1 MSVAYPTNEA
11 VQDEHMHKGL
21 HLFAIWEALS
31 SGKMPDNQQLGGLF
45 SAISEG
51 SLSIAQDVKRNM
63 SKDAR
68 DFFSHFSEVI
78 DDSYSVLK
86 KKNRGDL
93 LQNAVYELTQS
104 NASTNAPDI
113 WNDTS
118 QNLNDQGLNREDL
131 KQFFLLFFNNSH
143 LREILRDVLALFG
156 RQGSKLTQQ
165 KFNQWDPQQGKLGQK
180 SPSRHQNGPNESS
193 RHQGYDGDYLSVFP
207 AREQR
212 ENQSNEE
219 SSKTNQ
225 FFNDPQSQQ
234 VRKETSE
241 ELRKIMDQL
250 KRLVVDLQQD
260 NAYQH
265 PLQSIFGLV
274 EKFVNELGDKKG
286 KLQVETNDHID
297 RALRYLRE
305 LAENA
310 VNHSLQPLINVFKKF
325 HHCAQEDR
333 ELKQWFQDCY
343 AYMRKFVLKKGYAI
357 TQDATDE
364 YNELYERG
372 RKLMKGRHKH
382 LWDELCSE
390 SKSIKDSAASD
401 SCYHHLGDDGK
412 RLYNILV
419 EHKGGETSLKKNTI
433 YEILQLS
440 LPVIL
445 ARIQYFPIPRL
456 EIEQP
461 AFDIVLENLNLQTI
475 NILPKIAEFRNNNLM
490 RLSPYGN
497 VSSIQDHLVHLHLAH
512 IQTDLKNV
520 NYYIRR
526 KQGFP
531 KFVDQGIVDLGIHK
545 QGMVVDLALSATPKT
560 PSRQLP
566 GSFFR
571 LDHVKVDVH
580 NIKLKV
586 RKSRHKALLNFLKPS
601 MMTYIR
607 TTVARSLEV
616 SIRRTVEQLDRQCYE
631 IHREAQ
637 NELDRQS
644 KRPTEEQ
651 DSRTKVYGKTIY
663 NRFSSMQQRSQSS
676 GSNQKIRVALHEQN
690 SELSNIVLPS
700 HNLEE
705 GERLRRSAH
714 SGTAWRSP
722 VYDSLGAMGSAGA
735 VGSLAN
741 RSRPSKKS
749 KRSSAKNRQP
759 ATARTMNEGQQPNAN
774 GSLNQTI
781 LSDQMALGN
790 VTEIPLPPAN
800 TQRRSLTEH
809 SIGSFGDEQRSPEV
823 LFRHTDAPKRNHDA
837 FKHQTA
843 VT

>member
-1 MSVAYPTNEA
+1 MSVAYPTNEG
-11 VQDEHMHKGL
+11 VQDEHTHKGL

-31 SGKMPDNQQLGGLF
+31 SGKMPNNQQLGGLF

-51 SLSIAQDVKRNM
+51 SQSIAQDVKRNM

-68 DFFSHFSEVI
+68 DFFSHFSEIV
-78 DDSYSVLK
+78 DDSYTLLN

-104 NASTNAPDI
+104 KASTNAPDV
-113 WNDTS
+113 WNDVTE
-118 QNLNDQGLNREDL
+118 NVDGQGLNREDL
-131 KQFFLLFFNNSH
+131 KQFFILFFNNSH

-165 KFNQWDPQQGKLGQK
+165 KFNQLDPQQGKIGQK
-180 SPSRHQNGPNESS
+180 DSS
-193 RHQGYDGDYLSVFP
+193 RTQKHDGVNSSTFSTGK
-207 AREQR
+207 QR
-212 ENQSNEE
+212 GKQLDGQP
-219 SSKTNQ
+219 SKTNQ
-225 FFNDPQSQQ
+225 AFNDPQTRQ
-234 VRKETSE
+234 VREETSS

-250 KRLVVDLQQD
+250 KHLVVDLQQD
-260 NAYQH
+260 RAYQH
-265 PLQSIFGLV
+265 PLQSLLGLV
-274 EKFVNELGDKKG
+274 ERFVHELGDKQG
-286 KLQVETNDHID
+286 KLQVETNDHTE
-297 RALRYLRE
+297 RSLRYLRE
-305 LAENA
+305 LAENV
-310 VNHSLQPLINVFKKF
+310 VNHSLQPLNNIFKRF
-325 HHCAQEDR
+325 YQSAQEDG
-333 ELKQWFQDCY
+333 EFKQWFQDCY
-343 AYMRKFVLKKGYAI
+343 AYLRKFVLKKGYAV
-357 TQDATDE
+357 TQAATDE
-364 YNELYERG
+364 YNELYDRG
-372 RKLMKGRHKH
+372 RGFMKGRYKH
-382 LWDELCSE
+382 HWDELCSE
-390 SKSIKDSAASD
+390 SKSITDSAASD
-401 SCYHHLGDDGK
+401 KSYRYLGDDGK
-412 RLYNILV
+412 RLYNTLV
-419 EHKGGETSLKKNTI
+419 EHKGGETSLKKNLI

-440 LPVIL
+440 IPVIL
-445 ARIQYFPIPRL
+445 TRIQYFPIPRL

-490 RLSPYGN
+490 RFSPYGN

-531 KFVDQGIVDLGIHK
+531 KFVDQGIVDLAIRK

-560 PSRQLP
+560 PNRELP

-580 NIKLKV
+580 NIKLKL

-607 TTVARSLEV
+607 KTVARSLEL

-637 NELDRQS
+637 NELERQS
-644 KRPTEEQ
+644 SKPTREQ
-651 DSRTKVYGKTIY
+651 DSRTKVYGKTVY
-663 NRFSSMQQRSQSS
+663 NKMSAMQQRSQSS
-676 GSNQKIRVALHEQN
+676 GSNQKVRVALHEQN

-705 GERLRRSAH
+705 GESLRRSALSGSTWH
-714 SGTAWRSP
+714 SP
-722 VYDSLGAMGSAGA
+722 IYDSLGAMGGASAAG
-735 VGSLAN
+735 VSR
-741 RSRPSKKS
+741 RSQRSKKS
-749 KRSSAKNRQP
+749 KRTSSKNRP
-759 ATARTMNEGQQPNAN
+759 PTARTLNEEQQPSAN
-774 GSLNQTI
+774 DSLNQTI

-790 VTEIPLPPAN
+790 VTEIPLPPNAN
-800 TQRRSLTEH
+800 TKRHSLTEH

-823 LFRHTDAPKRNHDA
+823 LFRHTDAPNRKHDA